1 MKILITGAAGF
12 IGKNLTTVLEAI
24 RDGKDQM
31 HPALSVERLYLA
43 DRDTTFRELTRACA
57 DCDFV
62 FHLAGVNRPEHESEF
77 SEGNIG
83 FTKTLLAALQ
93 TQGNTCPIVFASS
106 VQAEKDTP
114 YGRSKRA
121 AETLLS
127 DYARES
133 GARVL
138 LYRLP
143 NVFGKWCR
151 PHYNSVVATF
161 CHNIARDLP
170 IEIHDRVSVLE
181 LAYIDDVIEAF
192 CSALCGEELREG
204 DYCKIPTIH
213 STTVGEIADL
223 LYSFRESRKTL
234 QLPDMPSGSLQ
245 KKLYSTYLS
254 YLPADAFSYPLQ
266 AHADERGAFAEF
278 LRTQSCG
285 QISLNIIKP
294 GAVKGNH
301 WHHTKNEK
309 FLTVSGSGVI
319 RLRKVGEKTVYTY
332 AVSGAQPL
340 VVDIPVGYTHNIEN
354 CGETD
359 LVTVIWC
366 NECFDPKMPDT
377 FYLEV

>member
-12 IGKNLTTVLEAI
+12 IGKNLTAALETI
-24 RDGKDQM
+24 RDGKDKT
-31 HPALSVERLYLA
+31 HPVLSVEHLYLA
-43 DRDTTFRELTRACA
+43 DRDTTSQELAHACA

-62 FHLAGVNRPEHESEF
+62 FHLAGVNRPEHEAEF
-77 SEGNIG
+77 TEGNVT
-83 FTKTLLAALQ
+83 FTETLLTALRDRH
-93 TQGNTCPIVFASS
+93 NACPIVFASS
-106 VQAEKDTP
+106 VQAANDTP

-127 DYARES
+127 AYARES

-151 PHYNSVVATF
+151 PYYNSVVATF

-170 IEIHDRVSVLE
+170 INIHDRASVLE
-181 LAYIDDVIEAF
+181 LAYIDDVVEAF
-192 CSALCGEELREG
+192 CGALCGEEWREG
-204 DYCKIPTIH
+204 DYYKIPTVH

-254 YLPADAFSYPLQ
+254 HLPVDAFSYPLH
-266 AHADERGAFAEF
+266 AHADDRGAFAEF

-309 FLTVSGSGVI
+309 FLIVSGNGVI

-332 AVSGAQPL
+332 PVSGVQPV

-366 NECFDPKMPDT
+366 NECFDPEKPDT

>member
-12 IGKNLTTVLEAI
+12 IGKNLTVALEAI
-24 RDGKDQM
+24 RDGKDKT

-43 DRDTTFRELTRACA
+43 DRDTTSQELARACA

-62 FHLAGVNRPEHESEF
+62 FHLAGVNRPEHEAEF
-77 SEGNIG
+77 TEGNVT
-83 FTKTLLAALQ
+83 FTETLLTALRDRH
-93 TQGNTCPIVFASS
+93 NACPIVFASS
-106 VQAEKDTP
+106 VQAANDTP

-127 DYARES
+127 AYAKAC

-138 LYRLP
+138 VYRLP

-151 PHYNSVVATF
+151 PYYNSVVATF

-170 IEIHDRVSVLE
+170 IKIHDRASVLE
-181 LAYIDDVIEAF
+181 LAYIDDVVEAF
-192 CSALCGEELREG
+192 CGALCGEELCEG
-204 DYCKIPTIH
+204 DYCKIPTVH

-223 LYSFRESRKTL
+223 LYGFRESRKTL

-254 YLPADAFSYPLQ
+254 YLPVDAFSYPLH
-266 AHADERGAFAEF
+266 AHADARGAFAEF
-278 LRTQSCG
+278 LRTQGCG

-332 AVSGAQPL
+332 PVSGAQL
-340 VVDIPVGYTHNIEN
+340 SVVDIPVGYTHNIEN
-354 CGETD
+354 CGDAD

-366 NECFDPKMPDT
+366 NECFDSEKPDT